1 MKRKVILIASI
12 LAGCGALALATG
24 TTFAAV
30 VTWPTE
36 TFQINDNS
44 SSSYNMHVRD
54 LTDLFDPESQPS
66 ENEYYISCPRHLRNL
81 QKITDLGLSA
91 GKTFKLMTSFDW
103 DYEVHKNNDNAN
115 DYALTP
121 IGNST
126 HPFEGVFDGQGYS
139 IGHLYVRSTQQH
151 SGMFGY
157 ITAATNSTVAVKQ
170 LLLISPIV
178 DVCPTSAVTGTI
190 GFLCGYLNK
199 GTVRQNLIYG
209 GSSSYTAGN
218 AVLKGNSN
226 ATLTSDCGNFS
237 IYVGGRNNDTT
248 LAASSNTFVLN
259 PADYH
264 FASGWKDSS
273 GTAISYGNG
282 GTVTQFSSQSN
293 FKRAYVGSTSTT
305 NLAIPGLASSGT
317 YS

>member
-12 LAGCGALALATG
+12 LAGCGALSLAAG

-103 DYEVHKNNDNAN
+103 DYEAHKNDDNAA

-121 IGNST
+121 IGNSA
-126 HPFEGVFDGQGYS
+126 HPFEGIFDGQGYS
-139 IGHLYVRSTQQH
+139 IAHLYVRSTQQH

-157 ITAATNSTVAVKQ
+157 ITASANGTVAVQ
-170 LLLISPIV
+170 NLLLISPTV
-178 DVCPTSAVTGTI
+178 DVCPTAAVSGNI

-199 GTVRQNLIYG
+199 GAIHHNLIYG
-209 GSSSYTAGN
+209 GSSSYSAGN
-218 AVLKGNSN
+218 AILKGNSN
-226 ATLTSDCGNFS
+226 ATLTSNCGDFS
-237 IYVGGRNNDTT
+237 VYVGGRYSGSMSVTQ
-248 LAASSNTFVLN
+248 NTFVLN

-264 FASGWKDSS
+264 FSSGWKDSTN
-273 GTAISYGNG
+273 TAIIYASG
-282 GTVTQFSSQSN
+282 GTSTQFTGASN
-293 FKRAYVGSTSTT
+293 FKRAYVGSTSTS